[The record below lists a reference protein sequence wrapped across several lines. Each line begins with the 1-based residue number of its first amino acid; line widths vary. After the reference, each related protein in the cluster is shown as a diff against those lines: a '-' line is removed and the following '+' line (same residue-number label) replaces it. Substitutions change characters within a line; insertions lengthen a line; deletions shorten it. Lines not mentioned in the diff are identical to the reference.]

1 MSRWGREIAGIGLCL
16 IMAGCGAL
24 SGGMGRK
31 SSSSTL
37 TATPEMERAFL
48 QPEKQ
53 FYEKQFDE
61 AKQGYQAY
69 LTAFPANALTAK
81 AYFRLGEISFHET
94 DFPGAIAFY
103 KKSLS
108 RGIDPDWG
116 SKALYK
122 GAVCYFKR
130 GDYKKV
136 FSILDEIPWERADG
150 KVGVRSGSLRA
161 SVAKKSGD
169 VFEEKKGLLEVVDA
183 YEVLDPTELRVGEL
197 NWLIADKAA
206 LDEIRHWMGSV
217 MTHEIHEIG
226 RYKNWLKRFDGR
238 TSGGFVTWKIAQL
251 YHQKGDYQNTALWTR
266 QYLERYP
273 KHEFVREGRKLL
285 AEVDK
290 RGNIPGAA
298 NSRGQVGVL
307 LPLTGKYAVYGE
319 SVLHGLECAAGIFSP
334 CRGDLG
340 LNLLIRDS
348 RSDPKMAAKIVDEL
362 AKDPEVQAI
371 IGPLP
376 TVEVDDAVAVA
387 EQSGVPM
394 ITLSQKPNVAKAGN
408 FIFRNFLTVSDQ
420 VSTLVDYACK
430 HKRWKKFA
438 ITYPEGAA
446 GEEYKKNFQE
456 EVEQCGGKLVASSS
470 YPEGTRNF
478 TDALRTLKL
487 ASSFDVLFIPD
498 VYRKIPQVL
507 ADMKFLEM
515 TGVHLLGGAGWD
527 HPGLLKAGE
536 DVEGAIFTDG
546 FFAKG
551 SNFTTRDF
559 VTTFQAAYG
568 FEPTLLEAYAYDTM
582 RLVGEVM
589 REQPS
594 ATRLDF
600 QKALAGKKNFEGV
613 TGTISFDEDG
623 DARRRL
629 FLLTV
634 DKGEIKEAK

>member
-1 MSRWGREIAGIGLCL
+1 MSRWGWGIVGVVLCL
-16 IMAGCGAL
+16 AAAGCGAL
-24 SGGMGRK
+24 SGGMGKK
-31 SSSSTL
+31 SGSPIA

-61 AKQGYQAY
+61 AKQGYQTY
-69 LTAFPANALTAK
+69 LTTFSTNALTGK
-81 AYFRLGEISFHET
+81 AYFRLGEISFHEK
-94 DFPGAIAFY
+94 DFPRAITLY

-116 SKALYK
+116 STVLYK
-122 GAVCYFKR
+122 EAVCYFKR
-130 GDYKKV
+130 EDYKKAI
-136 FSILDEIPWERADG
+136 STLDEIPWEKADG
-150 KVGVRSGSLRA
+150 KVGVRSGSLRV
-161 SVAKKSGD
+161 SVAKKMGD
-169 VFEEKKGLLEVVDA
+169 VLEEKKGLLEVIDA
-183 YEVLDPTELRVGEL
+183 YEVLDPTESKVGEL
-197 NWLIADKAA
+197 NWLVTDKVAG
-206 LDEIRHWMGSV
+206 DEIRHWIVSGEV
-217 MTHEIHEIG
+217 HEIG
-226 RYKNWLKRFDGR
+226 RYKNWLKRFDGK
-238 TSGGFVTWKIAQL
+238 TSGGFLTWKIAKL
-251 YHQKGDYQNTALWTR
+251 YYQKGDYKNTALWTR

-290 RGNIPGAA
+290 RGNVPGAS
-298 NSRGQVGVL
+298 NTRGQVGVL

-340 LNLLIRDS
+340 LNLVIRDS
-348 RSDPKMAAKIVDEL
+348 RSDPKTAAKIVDEL

-376 TVEVDDAVAVA
+376 TVEIDDAVAQA
-387 EQSGVPM
+387 EQVGMPM
-394 ITLSQKPNVAKAGN
+394 ITLSQKPNVAKSGN

-430 HKRWKKFA
+430 HKHWKKFA
-438 ITYPEGAA
+438 IIYPEDAA

-456 EVEQCGGKLVASSS
+456 EVEQCGGKLVATSS
-470 YPEGTRNF
+470 YPEGTRSF

-498 VYRKIPQVL
+498 VYRKIPQVV
-507 ADMKFLEM
+507 ADIKFLEM

-536 DVEGAIFTDG
+536 AVEGAVFADG

-589 REQPS
+589 REQPA
-594 ATRLDF
+594 ATRSDF